1 MVSKKLKMSVGVLI
15 IVAAMAYLMISGFS
29 GNSGFQVSISDLVKN
44 GSSYDNEYLLV
55 EGKVLR
61 ETIQW
66 NGEKIE
72 LRFTVTDGENR
83 LPVLYY
89 DVAPDNLDYEEGA
102 EAILRGKYD
111 SANGIFVADKVETR
125 CPSKY
130 EAAE

>member
-1 MVSKKLKMSVGVLI
+1 LSKKFKMSMGIVVI
-15 IVAAMAYLMISGFS
+15 IAAIAYLMISGFS
-29 GNSGFQVSISDLVKN
+29 GNSGFQVSINDLVQK
-44 GSSYDNEYLLV
+44 GSDYDNEYLLV

-72 LRFTVTDGENR
+72 LRFSVTDGVHE
-83 LPVLYY
+83 LPVVYY
-89 DVAPDNLDYEEGA
+89 DVAPDNLDYEDGA

-111 SANGIFVADKVETR
+111 SVSGVFVADKVETR

-130 EAAE
+130 EAAEE